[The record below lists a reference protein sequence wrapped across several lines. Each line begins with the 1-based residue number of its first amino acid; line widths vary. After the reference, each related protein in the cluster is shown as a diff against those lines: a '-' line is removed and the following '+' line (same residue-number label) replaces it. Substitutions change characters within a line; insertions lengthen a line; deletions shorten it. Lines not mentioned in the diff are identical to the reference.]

1 MPTGTID
8 RQPEELEAQPNGE
21 RFEPTPKKTAVPTS
35 ERALIIGS
43 GGREDA
49 IGRVVGQSRQVFFG
63 PGNAGTS
70 EYGIN
75 IADFD
80 ISAIASLNPDLTII
94 GPEAPLIDGLAD
106 RLRER
111 GLHVF
116 GPNAAA
122 AELEGSKAFAVEFMQ
137 RHGIAH
143 PKTKIFTSIE
153 DLMNHTYYT
162 LDRSFVIKEDGPRA
176 GKGVYLPNNL
186 DETEQIVERLA
197 KDYSGEPL
205 LVQERL
211 HGPELSVFV
220 LSDGENWT
228 ILPYAQDHKRLKD
241 GDKGPNTGGMGSYA
255 PADFLVTEGQ
265 KVKIEE
271 IAARTIDGMQRESK
285 PYQGVLYIGIM
296 LAEEKDSDPV
306 VIEYNARFGDPE
318 TQVLM
323 PLLESADVDIY
334 DALLRTDRHNGLKDF
349 NTYLVP
355 NRLGRSALTVCL
367 AAEGYP
373 EKPITGAEILFD
385 TSFLGG
391 VILHHA
397 GVALDNNGRK
407 VVAGGRVMYVT
418 AVGET
423 IDEAVGRAYD
433 VIDGKHI
440 GFIGMQCRH
449 DIGHQA
455 RHFSM

>member
-21 RFEPTPKKTAVPTS
+21 RFEPTPQKTAVPTS

-49 IGRVVGQSRQVFFG
+49 IGRVVARQSRQVFFG

-75 IADFD
+75 IANFD
-80 ISAIASLNPDLTII
+80 APAIASLNPDLTII
-94 GPEAPLIDGLAD
+94 GPEVPLIDGLAD

-111 GLHVF
+111 GLNVF

-122 AELEGSKAFAVEFMQ
+122 AELEGSKAFAVRFME
-137 RHGIAH
+137 RHGIDH
-143 PKTKIFTSIE
+143 PETRIFTSIE
-153 DLMNHTYYT
+153 ESIGYAYHSMDGSY
-162 LDRSFVIKEDGPRA
+162 VIKEDGPRA
-176 GKGVYLPNNL
+176 GKGVYLPKNY
-186 DETEQIVERLA
+186 EEARQIVERVG
-197 KDYSGEPL
+197 DSGEPL
-205 LVQERL
+205 LFQERL

-241 GDKGPNTGGMGSYA
+241 GDQGPNTGGMGAYA

-296 LAEEKDSDPV
+296 LAEENDGDPV
-306 VIEYNARFGDPE
+306 VIEYNVRFGDPE

-323 PLLESADVDIY
+323 PLLVAADVDIN
-334 DALLRTDRHNGLKDF
+334 DVLLRTDRHNGLKGF
-349 NTYLVP
+349 NNYLIP
-355 NRLGRSALTVCL
+355 NRLGGSALTVCL
-367 AAEGYP
+367 AAKGYP
-373 EKPITGAEILFD
+373 EKPITGDEILLD

-397 GVALDNNGRK
+397 GVALDNVGRK
-407 VVAGGRVMYVT
+407 IVAGGRVMYVT
-418 AVGET
+418 AVGDT
-423 IDEAVGRAYD
+423 IDKAAGKAYN
-433 VIDGKHI
+433 VIKGKHI
-440 GFIGMQCRH
+440 EFPGMQYRD

-455 RHFSM
+455 RRFSM